1 MIFYLFVIPQENPD
15 KEAAHMSDAPLSHTV
30 GGAFINPSSLS
41 RRVKVIRRLL
51 MLFMFSSTFTF
62 AARPY
67 HTDDAGTTE
76 LGKFEVET
84 AVDYGQHSFAP
95 GLVFKRGLTERMEL
109 DIPVGYV
116 LRPEDERGIAHL
128 QLYAKFALI
137 PDLFAVTFTS
147 AFAEPDYAVNGIIGK
162 AFGDFNTNLN
172 LGGSMV
178 GNTNDADMT
187 YGISETYTT
196 GKIETG
202 AEIGGTQ
209 EGLDWWQIGIK
220 FFFKKWCSID
230 AGIGGDFEKKMNM
243 NVTTGLVFAF
253 PVTTE
258 KKGE

>member
-1 MIFYLFVIPQENPD
+1 L
-15 KEAAHMSDAPLSHTV
+15 K
-30 GGAFINPSSLS
+30 G
-41 RRVKVIRRLL
+41 VKVKYRFLSFAGSTKCAL
-51 MLFMFSSTFTF
+51 MLLAFSSTFTF

-84 AVDYGQHSFAP
+84 AADYWRHSFAP
-95 GLVFKRGLTERMEL
+95 GLVFKHGLTERMEL

-116 LRPEDERGIAHL
+116 LHPEDERGYAPL

-137 PDLFAVTFTS
+137 PDLLAVTFTS
-147 AFAEPDYAVNGIIGK
+147 AFAESDYAVNGIIRK
-162 AFGDFNTNLN
+162 AFGNFNTNLN

-178 GNTNDADMT
+178 GNTNDADLT
-187 YGISETYTT
+187 YGVSETFFI

-209 EGLDWWQIGIK
+209 EGLDWWQVGAK

-230 AGIGGDFEKKMNM
+230 AGIGGDFEKKIHI